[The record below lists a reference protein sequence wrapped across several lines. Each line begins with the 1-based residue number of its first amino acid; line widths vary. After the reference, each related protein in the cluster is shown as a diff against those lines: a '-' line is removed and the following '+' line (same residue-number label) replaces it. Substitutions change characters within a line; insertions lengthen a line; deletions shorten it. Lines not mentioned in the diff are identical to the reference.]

1 MKPIEEMTEL
11 EKLQQ
16 LDELT
21 ESMFE
26 RGEHLLW
33 TCVAE
38 LYRTRYELNCY
49 HEGKIAA
56 AKIDKGKG
64 I

>member
-1 MKPIEEMTEL
+1 MNPQNRTEL
-11 EKLQQ
+11 EKLEK
-16 LDELT
+16 L
-21 ESMFE
+21 ESY
-26 RGEHLLW
+26 LLQKIPDPSLRLLF